1 MFKSSEFGSGELRS
15 RVGRRGARIALGLAC
30 ALLLAGC
37 SVNVKKEK
45 DGNEKQ
51 VDIKTLVGGIHVS
64 KGADISDVGLTLY
77 PGAVSK
83 EKNSEDGQKNANVN
97 ISGFGYE
104 LKVAALEYRS
114 DDAPDKVQAFY
125 REQLKKFGSVLVC
138 HTSSHVDVTMKKG
151 GFDHSSH
158 ALACENSEG
167 DNTELKVGTKDN
179 QHIVAIEPDG
189 KGSSFT
195 LVYVRTH
202 GKETDI

>member
-1 MFKSSEFGSGELRS
+1 MRRSST
-15 RVGRRGARIALGLAC
+15 RIAIGLALAC
-30 ALLLAGC
+30 LSVLLLAGC
-37 SVNVKKEK
+37 SINVKKQK
-45 DGNEKQ
+45 DGNDKQ

-64 KGADISDVGLTLY
+64 KDADISDVGLTVY
-77 PGAVSK
+77 PGAVPK
-83 EKNSEDGQKNANVN
+83 QNNSEDGQKNANVN

-114 DDAPDKVQAFY
+114 DDAPDKLQAFY
-125 REQLKKFGSVLVC
+125 QEQLKKFGSVLVC
-138 HTSSHVDVTMKKG
+138 HTSSHLDVTMKKG

-158 ALACENSEG
+158 ALACESSQG

-195 LVYVRTH
+195 LVYVRTR
-202 GKETDI
+202 GKEADI

>member
-1 MFKSSEFGSGELRS
+1 MFRSSVLRS
-15 RVGRRGARIALGLAC
+15 SVPKRSVGGSGARIALGLVC
-30 ALLLAGC
+30 ALLLEGC

-64 KGADISDVGLTLY
+64 KDADISDVGLTLY

>member
-1 MFKSSEFGSGELRS
+1 MSRSSVLKSSEFGSS
-15 RVGRRGARIALGLAC
+15 VGRSSALIALGLVG

-64 KGADISDVGLTLY
+64 KDADISDVGLTLY